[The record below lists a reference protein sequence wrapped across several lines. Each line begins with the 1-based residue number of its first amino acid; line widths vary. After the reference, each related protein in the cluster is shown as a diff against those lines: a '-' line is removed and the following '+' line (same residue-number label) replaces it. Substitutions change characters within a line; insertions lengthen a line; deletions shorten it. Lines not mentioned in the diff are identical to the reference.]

1 MRMRKMCL
9 LLLILVVS
17 LTLLI
22 SGCGGGNKPTTAKGN
37 DTQGTKSSDVINLKL
52 HHHEPPGSRLNQ
64 ALLKWADEV
73 NQRTGGRVKI
83 TLFPGEALGKGK
95 DTYSIVTNGIAD
107 IGWLPTALM
116 PGKFPLTEV
125 ANLPLLGINS
135 SKNGAKIMWE
145 LYQTNQEVQKEYSE
159 VKLLSIFCSG
169 YQLIGTAKKPVN
181 KLEDLKGL
189 KLRTGGYGMT
199 EFLKLMGGSP
209 MNIPPPELYESIEKG
224 VLDGFIFDWQ
234 GINSNRLY
242 EVINYA
248 VDVSV
253 AVIPQVFIMNKQK
266 WDSLPPD
273 IQKIFDEL
281 SGVYV
286 AELVGEQAYDAA
298 NQEGRD
304 YMQKRNKQ
312 VRRLTPEEEKQW
324 QEAAKPVWDKW
335 VAEQKAKG
343 LDGQKAL
350 DQILQLVAKYKQ

>member
-1 MRMRKMCL
+1 ML
-9 LLLILVVS
+9 LALVASIAILLA
-17 LTLLI
+17 
-22 SGCGGGNKPTTAKGN
+22 GCGGGNKQQATVSGGASPQSN
-37 DTQGTKSSDVINLKL
+37 SSSVINLKL

-64 ALLKWADEV
+64 ALLKWADMV
-73 NQRTGGRVKI
+73 NQRTEGRLKI
-83 TLFPGEALGKGK
+83 TVYPGEALGKGK

-135 SKNGAKIMWE
+135 SKTGAKIMWE
-145 LYQTNQEVQKEYSE
+145 LYQTNPEIQKEYSE

-169 YQLIGTAKKPVN
+169 YQLIGTAKKPIN

-199 EFLKLMGGSP
+199 EFLKLVGGSP

-242 EVINYA
+242 EVMNYA

-273 IQKIFDEL
+273 IQKVLDEL
-281 SGVYV
+281 SGVQV
-286 AELVGEQAYDAA
+286 AELVANQAYDAA

-312 VRRLTPEEEKQW
+312 VRQLTSEEEKQW

-350 DQILQLVAKYKQ
+350 DQVLQLVTKYKQQQ